1 MLGKEEHDTVKNEM
15 NQHLSTEMGAAEQSQ
30 SVLLQK
36 IVFVGPEGGREWG
49 KPLSHKVCF
58 LSPARHTCSTLRTQT
73 AAGGMPPTSALSP
86 SICGRGA
93 MIYGRGPRSR
103 KDPLS
108 LSLTA
113 TPVGILGSSLVL
125 SSIKA
130 HTQILLELMTNSV
143 ET

>member
-36 IVFVGPEGGREWG
+36 NVFVGPEGGREWG

-73 AAGGMPPTSALSP
+73 AAGGMPPTSALPP

-93 MIYGRGPRSR
+93 MIYGKGGGLGVGRT
-103 KDPLS
+103 LS
-108 LSLTA
+108 VSVSLQNQSESWA
-113 TPVGILGSSLVL
+113 VAWYFHPS
-125 SSIKA
+125 K
-130 HTQILLELMTNSV
+130 HTRRFCWNS
-143 ET
+143 